1 MRHLYGH
8 ALEEFPRMRQQAID
22 QRKGAL
28 RLFDDHGIRRRGGG
42 VLLRATVATL
52 RRRVMVRPPDWRLHQ
67 DAILHVPRSQNGS
80 HPPWIAMGSSGRR
93 WSRRP

>member
-28 RLFDDHGIRRRGGG
+28 RLFDDTEFGGE
-42 VLLRATVATL
+42 VVEYCYE
-52 RRRVMVRPPDWRLHQ
+52 
-67 DAILHVPRSQNGS
+67 
-80 HPPWIAMGSSGRR
+80 PPWPPYGAE
-93 WSRRP
+93 